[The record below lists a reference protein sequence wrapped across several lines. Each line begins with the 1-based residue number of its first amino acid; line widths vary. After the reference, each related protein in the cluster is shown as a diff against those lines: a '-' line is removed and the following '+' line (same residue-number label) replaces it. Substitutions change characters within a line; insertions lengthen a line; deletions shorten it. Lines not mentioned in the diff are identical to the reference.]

1 MECVPAVAKLPTVKL
16 QSREVAACAAVQW
29 IAATMDLKA
38 IRKKSRAKAAWARL
52 FTKGKAIE
60 AKRLEEA
67 AGNTNYEQLRTWRVR
82 LDITCMVLFRKYL
95 ASFVID
101 DLDIFLYTDGSPQ
114 WKGLEMIASTMD
126 MVASGAQNFSNS

>member
-1 MECVPAVAKLPTVKL
+1 MN
-16 QSREVAACAAVQW
+16 QSSSSMKVN
-29 IAATMDLKA
+29 I
-38 IRKKSRAKAAWARL
+38 
-52 FTKGKAIE
+52 
-60 AKRLEEA
+60 
-67 AGNTNYEQLRTWRVR
+67 RTWRVR
-82 LDITCMVLFRKYL
+82 LDITCMVLFREYL